1 MYISRHFFC
10 LHKLPSCLFTLVA
23 KPRYVTSPSCLFAL
37 VATPSCLFTLVAIL
51 FVYISRHF
59 FLFTLVAILFIYIS
73 RHPVITCFYES
84 ILPFFLLLN
93 LKLNGEN
100 IYPFCPRMR
109 KSKDSRKA
117 KAASAKI
124 LDNYLKSQAISQ
136 KLQRESFA
144 IEKISKQG
152 TEGIHNLLREDTHKK
167 SVF

>member
-1 MYISRHFFC
+1 
-10 LHKLPSCLFTLVA
+10 
-23 KPRYVTSPSCLFAL
+23 
-37 VATPSCLFTLVAIL
+37 
-51 FVYISRHF
+51 
-59 FLFTLVAILFIYIS
+59 
-73 RHPVITCFYES
+73 
-84 ILPFFLLLN
+84 
-93 LKLNGEN
+93 
-100 IYPFCPRMR
+100 MR